1 MVFRLL
7 ISVAV
12 VSVLGFDVE
21 AGEASIKAEEA
32 GEQGTSS
39 NYFVGEHQGDKKKV
53 VSTARASEGAPS
65 LSHNCDLVFPFLVN

>member
-32 GEQGTSS
+32 GDQGTSS
-39 NYFVGEHQGDKKKV
+39 NYFVGEHQGDKKRLYPQPEPVK
-53 VSTARASEGAPS
+53 
-65 LSHNCDLVFPFLVN
+65 